1 MATLTLICS
10 NNLIDR
16 NRGRWT
22 AAAIQAMP
30 AQAIGRPATMDHEWD
45 DVMET
50 WGRIIDARAY
60 TTAPPADIDRM
71 SLTAIAT
78 EGYWEC
84 EITVEIL
91 TDCPEV
97 RNALDKILS
106 ENSIGFSY
114 ERMMC
119 CDCTC
124 DAKDAR
130 SYDCPKTIWEVMASY
145 YDRVGLL
152 EIFEDSMV
160 LIPANK
166 WAVKVS

>member
-1 MATLTLICS
+1 MATITLICS

-30 AQAIGRPATMDHEWD
+30 QAAIGRPATMDHEWD
-45 DVMET
+45 DVLET
-50 WGRIIDARAY
+50 WGRITNARAY
-60 TTAPPADIDRM
+60 TTTPPADADQM
-71 SLTAIAT
+71 SLDAIAL

-84 EITVEIL
+84 EL
-91 TDCPEV
+91 TIEV
-97 RNALDKILS
+97 LTKNQEVLSALDKILS

-119 CDCTC
+119 SNCTC

-130 SYDCPKTIWEVMASY
+130 SYDCPNTIWDILATY
-145 YDRVGLL
+145 YNRVGLL